1 MCDMSASDS
10 TASAPAPPR
19 GTQALRRGLAVVQA
33 VADGSRSLTEI
44 AAATGLSK
52 STAHRLAQGLVGE
65 RMLAETDQ
73 GQYRLGG
80 RLIAWGGAAI
90 AENPVLE
97 VARPV
102 LARLSETTQD
112 TVHLATEDAGTVFYL
127 HKIDGRRGAAMRS
140 QVGAREP
147 LVRTGLGKALLLD
160 AAERWEQLVAEEAP
174 GGEEIPGFAELMS
187 QYAARGVAMDLEE
200 NEPGIRC
207 VAAPVRDA
215 QGRIVAAI
223 SVAATTP
230 YMAPERMEQLVAVVG
245 DAAREISIGLGARPA
260 ARGGRAGAEAD
271 QMQSPQ
277 NPL

>member
-1 MCDMSASDS
+1 MCDMRETESPLPASE
-10 TASAPAPPR
+10 PPR

-44 AAATGLSK
+44 AAATGLTK
-52 STAHRLAQGLVGE
+52 STVHRLVQGLLGE
-65 RMLAETDQ
+65 RVLAETAQ
-73 GQYRLGG
+73 GRYRLGG
-80 RLIAWGGAAI
+80 RLIAWGGAAS

-112 TVHLATEDAGTVFYL
+112 TVHLATEDARTVFYL

-140 QVGAREP
+140 RVGAREP

-160 AAERWEQLVAEEAP
+160 AAEQWEQLAKEAP
-174 GGEEIPGFAELMS
+174 GGEVPGFAELMA
-187 QYAARGVAMDLEE
+187 QYAQRGVVMDLEE

-215 QGRIVAAI
+215 HGRIVAAI

-230 YMAPERMEQLVAVVG
+230 YMGSARMEALVAVVG
-245 DAAREISIGLGARPA
+245 EAAREISIGLGAHPA
-260 ARGGRAGAEAD
+260 ARSGRAGAEAD
-271 QMQSPQ
+271 QVPR
-277 NPL
+277 